1 MGIEPKHVGTTN
13 RCVNHFTTTA
23 MAGVEGIEPPP
34 TVLETV
40 VLPLNY
46 TPIMECIIKFQWR
59 GRESNPRH
67 YELQSYALPTELPSH
82 LTVTTGFEPVIFR
95 VTGERPNQL
104 DHATNGR
111 YRDRTCDPLLVRQV
125 LSQLS

>member
-1 MGIEPKHVGTTN
+1 MGIEPTHVSTTN

>member
-1 MGIEPKHVGTTN
+1 MGIEPTHVGTTN

-46 TPIMECIIKFQWR
+46 TPKMRRNI
-59 GRESNPRH
+59 
-67 YELQSYALPTELPSH
+67 
-82 LTVTTGFEPVIFR
+82 
-95 VTGERPNQL
+95 
-104 DHATNGR
+104 
-111 YRDRTCDPLLVRQV
+111 
-125 LSQLS
+125 